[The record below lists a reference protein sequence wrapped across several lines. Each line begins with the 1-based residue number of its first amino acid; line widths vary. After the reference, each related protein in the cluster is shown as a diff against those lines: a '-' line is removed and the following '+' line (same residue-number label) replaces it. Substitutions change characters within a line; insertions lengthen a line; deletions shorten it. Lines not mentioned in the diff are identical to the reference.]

1 RNVFQVI
8 LGGHHYRA
16 SSSSQI
22 CSSLSQVKTP
32 WSMALMDKTKHV
44 KRQRLDRICEAVEKE
59 LNKRVSSSVW
69 VEYCCLLHYHRLLPL
84 PPSSYS
90 KYDQE
95 ERRRELREERQREGE

>member
-1 RNVFQVI
+1 MYG
-8 LGGHHYRA
+8 LGVALKRVRVLFLFHAQCGLV
-16 SSSSQI
+16 
-22 CSSLSQVKTP
+22 LSQPLK
-32 WSMALMDKTKHV
+32 K
-44 KRQRLDRICEAVEKE
+44 

-95 ERRRELREERQREGE
+95 EGVEGRKAKRGRMNESLNELYCVSGHACSS